1 MPYGE
6 QNKSTA
12 AEESM
17 FGMIGWRP
25 FGGHN
30 RKDSGI

>member
-17 FGMIGWRP
+17 FEMLGWGP